1 MKHYNVEGYV
11 RHKLDLEDVIHR
23 NEKGIYY
30 DEEGNVDYTQM
41 KKDTIIIMWMPL
53 VEHLARKFATSQ
65 QASGVMTIR
74 DLISCGYLGLCKAVK
89 KLDRQ
94 MLSESE
100 DTEKTIKSFF
110 AKRIRGAIRRE
121 IDKNRGDMRIPE
133 HKYNEIRKNFGK
145 DKKAVAMFF
154 NSVFLSIDVPGE
166 NDMIYDIPD
175 ESEPYNQELLNM
187 YLMSLLQ
194 QHLNDK
200 EYQVLRLSYGL
211 DCDKHSATEIANKIG
226 IEGSSSYVRVSQ
238 LKKQAVDKLIENV
251 DHSQVLD
258 YL

>member
-1 MKHYNVEGYV
+1 MKKYNINTY
-11 RHKLDLEDVIHR
+11 RLYKEDVKETIASLP
-23 NEKGIYY
+23 
-30 DEEGNVDYTQM
+30 DVDYEQLTRNQLIT
-41 KKDTIIIMWMPL
+41 KFMPL
-53 VEHLARKFATSQ
+53 VENIAKKFSTAA
-65 QASGVMTIR
+65 QASGTLDILDIIQEGNV
-74 DLISCGYLGLCKAVK
+74 GLVKAV
-89 KLDRQ
+89 DRIDWNVFN
-94 MLSESE
+94 LSE
-100 DTEKTIKSFF
+100 DKEKTMKSFLS
-110 AKRIRGAIRRE
+110 KRIRGAIRRS
-121 IDKNRGDMRIPE
+121 IDMYRGDMRIPE
-133 HKYNEIRKNFGK
+133 HKLNDIRKNFGK

-211 DCDKHSATEIANKIG
+211 DCDKHSATEIADKIG